1 MPSELD
7 CSGGIFIAPRL
18 VYLRHSRIY
27 SHSQTQTRSRYH
39 VHAMIDLV
47 ELKSPHAENPH
58 VSKISVIIA
67 AAGNSTRFGASEKK
81 TFTMLAGTPVWVHSA
96 RVFASHQQVQQII
109 VAISPDDESYFVER
123 FESEIKRF
131 DAKVVLG
138 GAQRSDSVANA
149 LAAVDSD
156 SDLIAIHDGARPCID
171 LALFQGVI
179 DAAETHGAAIP
190 AVPVNSTIKRSD
202 NDQLVT
208 ETVDRSDLH
217 LAQTPQVF
225 DTKIIRDAYE
235 RRGSLQPTD
244 EAQLL
249 ETLGI
254 PVAIAPGSPFN
265 IKITQP
271 EDLRFAEACLAAIKP
286 IQFDAGTDGDP
297 LLR

>member
-1 MPSELD
+1 M
-7 CSGGIFIAPRL
+7 
-18 VYLRHSRIY
+18 
-27 SHSQTQTRSRYH
+27 
-39 VHAMIDLV
+39 
-47 ELKSPHAENPH
+47 
-58 VSKISVIIA
+58 SKISVIIA
-67 AAGNSTRFGASEKK
+67 AAGNSTRFNASEKK
-81 TFTMLAGTPVWVHSA
+81 TFAMLAGTPVWVHSA

-109 VAISPDDESYFVER
+109 VAISPDDESYFTER

-131 DAKVVLG
+131 NAKVVLG

-149 LAAVDSD
+149 LAAVNSD

-190 AVPVNSTIKRSD
+190 AVPVSSTIKRSD
-202 NDQLVT
+202 NDQLVA
-208 ETVDRSDLH
+208 ETVDRTDLH

-225 DTKIIRDAYE
+225 ASQVICNAYE
-235 RRGSLQPTD
+235 KRGSLQPTD

-254 PVAIAPGSPFN
+254 SVAIAPGSRFN

-271 EDLRFAEACLAAIKP
+271 EDLRFAEACLAATQA
-286 IQFDAGTDGDP
+286 IQFDAGTDSDP